1 MIQPYQTQKRD
12 GLEYEKKNS
21 VGVFILILE

>member
-21 VGVFILILE
+21 IEVFILILE